1 MSSDTRRDIIDSVR
15 DRTSTIASDTQT
27 LLDSVH
33 DSVADLP
40 LPDATLSSLS
50 SGETLVKPVVD
61 AQVSAIGDV
70 KGAVPTD
77 TLKVQSLDSV
87 PQPDLPAG
95 TEHGHPH

>member
-15 DRTSTIASDTQT
+15 DTASTISSGTQT

-33 DSVADLP
+33 DSVADLA
-40 LPDATLSSLS
+40 LPDTTLSSLS
-50 SGETLVKPVVD
+50 SGDTLVKPVVD
-61 AQVSAIGDV
+61 AKVLAIGDL
-70 KGAVPTD
+70 KGAGPTD

-87 PQPDLPAG
+87 PHSDLPAG